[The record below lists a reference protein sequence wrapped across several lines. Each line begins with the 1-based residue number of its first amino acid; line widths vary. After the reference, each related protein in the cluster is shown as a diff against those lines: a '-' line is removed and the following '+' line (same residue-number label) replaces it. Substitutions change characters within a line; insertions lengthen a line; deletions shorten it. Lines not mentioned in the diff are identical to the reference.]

1 MACPLEYTEDGF
13 EAQFGTNH
21 LGHFALTT
29 GLLPALKEAAKL
41 SSRNARVVSL
51 SSVAHARSNVDFDDY
66 NFKTRQYDPWISY
79 GQSKT
84 ANVLFSVGLT
94 AKYGKD
100 GVLSNAVMPGG
111 IMTNL
116 QKNVPLE
123 EQIKRGWVDATGK
136 IDSRF
141 KSVEQ
146 GASTSI
152 WAAIAPELENKG
164 GLYLED
170 CRLAEK
176 KASMADVFKT
186 MNGYLEHATD
196 MESAKKLWELS
207 EKLVQN

>member
-1 MACPLEYTEDGF
+1 MACPLEYTEEGF

-21 LGHFALTT
+21 LGHFALTI
-29 GLLPALKEAAKL
+29 GLLPALKEAAK
-41 SSRNARVVSL
+41 SSGKNARVISL
-51 SSVAHARSNVDFDDY
+51 SSVAHARSDVNFDDV

-94 AKYGKD
+94 ERYGKD
-100 GVLSNAVMPGG
+100 GIFSNAVMPGG

-123 EQIKRGWVDATGK
+123 DQIKRGWVDANGK
-136 IDSRF
+136 IDPRF
-141 KSVEQ
+141 KTVEQ

-170 CRLAEK
+170 CRLADK
-176 KASMADVFKT
+176 KNSMAEVFKT
-186 MNGYLEHATD
+186 MDGYLEHATNT
-196 MESAKKLWELS
+196 ESASKLWELS
-207 EKLVQN
+207 CELIKI